1 MGAWVT
7 IADEI
12 IEEVEKNTKL
22 EFKKQHQGMDNLK
35 KYFTENPEIGKY
47 LFNKFRNALKK
58 S

>member
-1 MGAWVT
+1 
-7 IADEI
+7 
-12 IEEVEKNTKL
+12 VEKETKL